1 MKTKIDI
8 ADIADFLDQ
17 VWTMPAIVIVLATVF
32 YPLLVLFVW
41 SPILL
46 TANWIAGLFG
56 HVVRVK
62 FE

>member
-1 MKTKIDI
+1 MTEKAI
-8 ADIADFLDQ
+8 DIADFLDQ
-17 VWTMPAIVIVLATVF
+17 VWTMPAIVTVLATVF

-56 HVVRVK
+56 YGVRVE